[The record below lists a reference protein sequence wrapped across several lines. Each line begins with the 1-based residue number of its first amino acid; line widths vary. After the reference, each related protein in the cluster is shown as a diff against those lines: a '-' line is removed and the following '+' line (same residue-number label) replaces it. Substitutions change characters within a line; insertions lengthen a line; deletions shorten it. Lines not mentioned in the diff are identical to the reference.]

1 MYNIVALLICWLH
14 VYCIRW
20 TQNIANYGTI
30 YTATSPS
37 KKEKLLNSAIE
48 ALSKDNDP
56 ILLNSFAIAHALYLR
71 ADTRLESSN
80 IEGAIADATTASQI
94 APNEG
99 KVWRVLACANE
110 AGGRIKD
117 AIDALSRMAKV
128 DPSYATK
135 ARKEIERLRGL

>member
-56 ILLNSFAIAHALYLR
+56 ILQNSFAIAHALYLR
-71 ADTRLESSN
+71 ADTRLETN
-80 IEGAIADATTASQI
+80 IEGAIADATKASKI

-99 KVWRVLACANE
+99 KVWRVLACSLE
-110 AGGRIKD
+110 ADGRIKD